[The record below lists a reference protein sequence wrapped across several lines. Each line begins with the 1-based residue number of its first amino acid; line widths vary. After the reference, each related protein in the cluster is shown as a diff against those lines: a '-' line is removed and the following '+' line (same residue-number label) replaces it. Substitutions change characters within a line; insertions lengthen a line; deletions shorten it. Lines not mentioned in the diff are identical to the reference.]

1 MNAFPGSCLVKEV
14 RRGPPSVIRRCARRV
29 SSPLRCRR
37 VAIKMD
43 VCEKV
48 NSSERRLFVEQI
60 ATVVALGCGRKA
72 DAMWHVPQ
80 CS

>member
-1 MNAFPGSCLVKEV
+1 
-14 RRGPPSVIRRCARRV
+14 
-29 SSPLRCRR
+29 
-37 VAIKMD
+37 MD
-43 VCEKV
+43 VCERV

-80 CS
+80 GLGYWLKNSLMDSVN